1 MSMFMRLRT
10 AGSLLF
16 TKECA
21 SFTDRG
27 SSGSIFLQAQELVWS
42 IGLSLSCSAVSCY
55 ELATAYI
62 LVVQI

>member
-16 TKECA
+16 TKERA

-27 SSGSIFLQAQELVWS
+27 STGSIFLQSFGASLVNRS
-42 IGLSLSCSAVSCY
+42 Q
-55 ELATAYI
+55 
-62 LVVQI
+62 LVMQRFVLL